1 MILKIDLCVI
11 ILFVCISILFI
22 LIAYVMGENK
32 NTIDYIKV
40 MNFDKLKN
48 ENEELKEA
56 LRLNKKYKG
65 IDEVLRKRGYYDD

>member
-22 LIAYVMGENK
+22 LIAYVMGETK
-32 NTIDYIKV
+32 NIIDYIKV
-40 MNFDKLKN
+40 TNFDKLKN

-65 IDEVLRKRGYYDD
+65 SDK